1 MLLEYDSDEHH
12 GPRCWIADG
21 ERMDRVEERTGWRM
35 VSVDRFDL
43 RPSNDNLRNRLER
56 LRPPDC
62 KLLAA

>member
-21 ERMDRVEERTGWRM
+21 ERLDRVEEETGWRM

-43 RPSNDNLRNRLER
+43 RPSNNNLRDRLESR
-56 LRPPDC
+56 RPPDW
-62 KLLAA
+62 KPLAA